1 MKKNIIK
8 KILLTALL
16 ATTLCATACGRSSAT
31 SDGTYSLKG
40 ADYEAAAMA
49 AGDYYY
55 DDYSNGATMGM
66 YEAAD
71 ADYYEYEESYDYEE
85 PRAAETT
92 GDTGD
97 VDVQETAQSTNRK
110 LIRTVSLN
118 VETQEFEALRSD
130 IEARI
135 NALGG
140 YVEDGYVYNGNLY
153 SEGSL
158 REATMTVR
166 IPSDKLDEFLNMV
179 AENSNVVTQ
188 NESVRDVTL
197 DYVDMDSRKSAL
209 KAEEKR
215 LLEMLESAE
224 TVEDMIYIE
233 DRLTSIR
240 YETESIESQLRTYDN
255 LVDYSTVNLTIKEV
269 IKLTEIVEEPT
280 VEPTVGER
288 ISKGFS
294 ESLEDVKDELT
305 DFVVDFIVSLPYL
318 AVIFLPIIV
327 VMIVAVVVI
336 IIVVKIILK
345 ASKKKAN
352 KNFSET
358 KPDTKAD
365 SKSVE
370 TAKKPEEEKKSEDKK
385 DSAKSDDKEKTDK
398 KDTAKADKKN

>member
-8 KILLTALL
+8 KILFTALL
-16 ATTLCATACGRSSAT
+16 ATTLCATACGNSSPTADRAYSGAT
-31 SDGTYSLKG
+31 KG
-40 ADYEAAAMA
+40 ANYEAAAMA
-49 AGDYYY
+49 AGDSYYV
-55 DDYSNGATMGM
+55 DYSNDASMGM
-66 YEAAD
+66 YEAEAYD
-71 ADYYEYEESYDYEE
+71 YEESYDSY
-85 PRAAETT
+85 AETPT
-92 GDTGD
+92 GDISTGD
-97 VDVQETAQSTNRK
+97 VDVQESAQSTNRK

-118 VETQEFEALRSD
+118 VETQEFEALRND
-130 IEARI
+130 IESRI

-140 YVEDGYVYNGNLY
+140 YVEDGYVYNGNIY

-233 DRLTSIR
+233 DRLANIR

-269 IKLTEIVEEPT
+269 IKLTEVVEEPT
-280 VEPTVGER
+280 VEPTVAER

-294 ESLEDVKDELT
+294 ESLEDVEDELT
-305 DFVVDFIVSLPYL
+305 DCFVGFIISLPYL
-318 AVIFLPIIV
+318 AVVFVPIIV
-327 VMIVAVVVI
+327 VIVVIVVI
-336 IIVVKIILK
+336 ILIIVKVATKS
-345 ASKKKAN
+345 SKKK
-352 KNFSET
+352 
-358 KPDTKAD
+358 KAASA
-365 SKSVE
+365 SKAVE
-370 TAKKPEEEKKSEDKK
+370 AKKEEKAADA
-385 DSAKSDDKEKTDK
+385 SAKSDDKT
-398 KDTAKADKKN
+398 KADKKN

>member
-8 KILLTALL
+8 KILFTALL
-16 ATTLCATACGRSSAT
+16 ATTLCATACGNSSPTADRAYSGAT
-31 SDGTYSLKG
+31 KG
-40 ADYEAAAMA
+40 ATYEAAAMA
-49 AGDYYY
+49 AGDSYYA
-55 DDYSNGATMGM
+55 DYSNDASMGM
-66 YEAAD
+66 YEAEEAYD
-71 ADYYEYEESYDYEE
+71 YEESYDSY
-85 PRAAETT
+85 AETPT
-92 GDTGD
+92 GDNSTGD
-97 VDVQETAQSTNRK
+97 VDVQESAQSTNRK

-118 VETQEFEALRSD
+118 VETQEFEALRND
-130 IEARI
+130 IESRI

-140 YVEDGYVYNGNLY
+140 YVEDGYVYNGNIY

-215 LLEMLESAE
+215 LLEMLESAD

-233 DRLTSIR
+233 DRLANIR

-269 IKLTEIVEEPT
+269 VKLTEVVEEPT
-280 VEPTVGER
+280 VEPTVAER

-294 ESLEDVKDELT
+294 ESLEDVEDELT
-305 DFVVDFIVSLPYL
+305 DCFVGFIISLPYL
-318 AVIFLPIIV
+318 AVVFVPIIV
-327 VMIVAVVVI
+327 VIVVI
-336 IIVVKIILK
+336 VVIVLIIVKVATKS
-345 ASKKKAN
+345 SKKK
-352 KNFSET
+352 
-358 KPDTKAD
+358 KAA
-365 SKSVE
+365 SA
-370 TAKKPEEEKKSEDKK
+370 AKAVEEKKDEKK
-385 DSAKSDDKEKTDK
+385 EEKADEASAKSDDKA
-398 KDTAKADKKN
+398 KDDKKN

>member
-8 KILLTALL
+8 KILFTALL
-16 ATTLCATACGRSSAT
+16 ATTLCATACGNSSPTADRAT
-31 SDGTYSLKG
+31 KG
-40 ADYEAAAMA
+40 ANYEAAAMA
-49 AGDYYY
+49 AGDSYYA
-55 DDYSNGATMGM
+55 DYSNDASMGM
-66 YEAAD
+66 YEAEAYD
-71 ADYYEYEESYDYEE
+71 YEESYDSYVEDT
-85 PRAAETT
+85 ATGTT
-92 GDTGD
+92 TGD
-97 VDVQETAQSTNRK
+97 VDVQESAQSTNRK

-118 VETQEFEALRSD
+118 VETQEFEALRND
-130 IEARI
+130 IESRI

-140 YVEDGYVYNGNLY
+140 YVEDGYIYNGNIY
-153 SEGSL
+153 SEGGL

-233 DRLTSIR
+233 DRLASIR

-269 IKLTEIVEEPT
+269 IKLTEVVEEPT
-280 VEPTVGER
+280 VEPTVAER

-294 ESLEDVKDELT
+294 ESLEDVEEELT
-305 DFVVDFIVSLPYL
+305 DCFVGFIISLPYL
-318 AVIFLPIIV
+318 AVIFVPIIV
-327 VMIVAVVVI
+327 VIVVIVVI
-336 IIVVKIILK
+336 ILIIVKVATKS
-345 ASKKKAN
+345 SKKK
-352 KNFSET
+352 
-358 KPDTKAD
+358 KAA
-365 SKSVE
+365 SA
-370 TAKKPEEEKKSEDKK
+370 AKAVEEKKDEKK
-385 DSAKSDDKEKTDK
+385 EEKAADASAKSDDKA
-398 KDTAKADKKN
+398 KDDKKN

>member
-8 KILLTALL
+8 KILFTALL
-16 ATTLCATACGRSSAT
+16 ATTLCATACGNSSPTADRAT
-31 SDGTYSLKG
+31 KG
-40 ADYEAAAMA
+40 ANYEAAAMA
-49 AGDYYY
+49 AGDSYYA
-55 DDYSNGATMGM
+55 DYSNDASMGM
-66 YEAAD
+66 YEAEACD
-71 ADYYEYEESYDYEE
+71 YEESYDSYVEDT
-85 PRAAETT
+85 ATGTT
-92 GDTGD
+92 TGD
-97 VDVQETAQSTNRK
+97 VDVQESAQSTNRK

-118 VETQEFEALRSD
+118 VETQEFEALRND
-130 IEARI
+130 IESRI

-140 YVEDGYVYNGNLY
+140 YVEDGYVYNGNIY

-215 LLEMLESAE
+215 LLEMLESAD

-233 DRLTSIR
+233 DRLANIR

-269 IKLTEIVEEPT
+269 VKLTEVVEEPT
-280 VEPTVGER
+280 VEPTVAER

-294 ESLEDVKDELT
+294 ESLEDVEEELT

-327 VMIVAVVVI
+327 VLVVIAVVV
-336 IIVVKIILK
+336 IIVVKIIHK
-345 ASKKKAN
+345 SSKKKAQ
-352 KNFSET
+352 KNLSE
-358 KPDTKAD
+358 TKAD
-365 SKSVE
+365 SKSE
-370 TAKKPEEEKKSEDKK
+370 EAAKKPEEEKKSEDKK
-385 DSAKSDDKEKTDK
+385 DTAKSDDKTEKDK
-398 KDTAKADKKN
+398 KK

>member
-8 KILLTALL
+8 KILFTALL
-16 ATTLCATACGRSSAT
+16 ATTLCATACGNSSPTADRAYSGAT
-31 SDGTYSLKG
+31 KG
-40 ADYEAAAMA
+40 ANYEAAAMA
-49 AGDYYY
+49 AGDSYYA
-55 DDYSNGATMGM
+55 DYSNDASMGM
-66 YEAAD
+66 YEAEEAYD
-71 ADYYEYEESYDYEE
+71 YEESYDSY
-85 PRAAETT
+85 AETPT
-92 GDTGD
+92 GDNSTGD
-97 VDVQETAQSTNRK
+97 VDVQESAQSTNRK

-118 VETQEFEALRSD
+118 VETQEFEALRND
-130 IEARI
+130 IESRI

-140 YVEDGYVYNGNLY
+140 YVEDGYVYNGNIY

-215 LLEMLESAE
+215 LLEMLESAD

-233 DRLTSIR
+233 DRLANIR

-269 IKLTEIVEEPT
+269 VKLTEVVEEPT
-280 VEPTVGER
+280 VEPTVAER

-294 ESLEDVKDELT
+294 ESLEDVEDELT

-327 VMIVAVVVI
+327 VLAVIAVVV

-345 ASKKKAN
+345 SSKKKAQ
-352 KNFSET
+352 KNLSE
-358 KPDTKAD
+358 TKAD
-365 SKSVE
+365 SKSE
-370 TAKKPEEEKKSEDKK
+370 EAAKKPEEEKKSEDKK
-385 DSAKSDDKEKTDK
+385 DTAKSDDKTEKDK
-398 KDTAKADKKN
+398 KK

>member
-8 KILLTALL
+8 KILFTALL
-16 ATTLCATACGRSSAT
+16 ATTLCATACGNSSPAADRST
-31 SDGTYSLKG
+31 KG
-40 ADYEAAAMA
+40 ATYEAAAIA
-49 AGDYYY
+49 AGDSYYA
-55 DDYSNGATMGM
+55 DYSNDASMGM
-66 YEAAD
+66 YEAEAYD
-71 ADYYEYEESYDYEE
+71 YEESYDSY
-85 PRAAETT
+85 AETPAA
-92 GDTGD
+92 DNSTGD
-97 VDVQETAQSTNRK
+97 VDVQESAQSTNRK

-118 VETQEFEALRSD
+118 VETQEFEALRND
-130 IEARI
+130 IESRI
-135 NALGG
+135 KALGG
-140 YVEDGYVYNGNLY
+140 YVEDGYVYNGNIY

-215 LLEMLESAE
+215 LLEMLESAD

-233 DRLTSIR
+233 DRLANIR

-255 LVDYSTVNLTIKEV
+255 LVDYSTVNLTISEV
-269 IKLTEIVEEPT
+269 IKLTEVVEEPT
-280 VEPTVGER
+280 VEPTVAER

-294 ESLEDVKDELT
+294 ESLEDVEDELT

-327 VMIVAVVVI
+327 VLAVIAVVV

-345 ASKKKAN
+345 SSKKKAR
-352 KNFSET
+352 KNLSE
-358 KPDTKAD
+358 TKAD
-365 SKSVE
+365 SKSE
-370 TAKKPEEEKKSEDKK
+370 EAAKKPEEEKKSEDKK
-385 DSAKSDDKEKTDK
+385 DTAKSDDKTEKDK
-398 KDTAKADKKN
+398 KK

>member
-1 MKKNIIK
+1 MKKNITK
-8 KILLTALL
+8 KILFTALL
-16 ATTLCATACGRSSAT
+16 ATTLCATACGNSSPTADRAYSGAT
-31 SDGTYSLKG
+31 KG
-40 ADYEAAAMA
+40 ANYEAAAMA
-49 AGDYYY
+49 AGDSYYA
-55 DDYSNGATMGM
+55 DYSNDASMGM
-66 YEAAD
+66 YEAEAYD
-71 ADYYEYEESYDYEE
+71 YEESYDSYVEDT
-85 PRAAETT
+85 ATGTT
-92 GDTGD
+92 TGD
-97 VDVQETAQSTNRK
+97 VDVQESAQSTNRK

-118 VETQEFEALRSD
+118 VETQEFEALRND
-130 IEARI
+130 IESRI

-140 YVEDGYVYNGNLY
+140 YVEDGYIYNGNIY
-153 SEGSL
+153 SEGGL

-215 LLEMLESAE
+215 LLEMLESAD

-233 DRLTSIR
+233 DRLANIR

-269 IKLTEIVEEPT
+269 VKLTEVVEEPT
-280 VEPTVGER
+280 VEPTVAER

-294 ESLEDVKDELT
+294 ESLEDVEDELT

-327 VMIVAVVVI
+327 VLAVIAVVV

-345 ASKKKAN
+345 SSKKKAQ
-352 KNFSET
+352 KNLSE
-358 KPDTKAD
+358 TKAD
-365 SKSVE
+365 SKSE
-370 TAKKPEEEKKSEDKK
+370 EAAKKPEEEKKSEDKK
-385 DSAKSDDKEKTDK
+385 DTAKSDDKTEKDK
-398 KDTAKADKKN
+398 KK